1 MVKKV
6 IRQYSEA
13 FRIQVVREYEAGE
26 SIFSLRRKY
35 GIGGKHTV
43 QDWVK
48 KYGTEGLRRGLM
60 VMQTA
65 EERDQVKELQ
75 ERNRQLE
82 QLVAQ
87 LSLDKLMLEST
98 VAAIPNLAVVERSA
112 RPVSSCCRVR
122 AMFWSRLSA
131 KNGY

>member
-1 MVKKV
+1 MTRPDICLQGITQKGAVNMVKKV

-98 VAAIPNLAVVERSA
+98 VAVIERDYGID
-112 RPVSSCCRVR
+112 V
-122 AMFWSRLSA
+122 
-131 KNGY
+131 KKTD

>member
-1 MVKKV
+1 MG
-6 IRQYSEA
+6 SA
-13 FRIQVVREYEAGE
+13 A
-26 SIFSLRRKY
+26 S
-35 GIGGKHTV
+35 TV

-98 VAAIPNLAVVERSA
+98 VAVIERDYGID
-112 RPVSSCCRVR
+112 VK
-122 AMFWSRLSA
+122 
-131 KNGY
+131 KNGLTSSKKQASGKKQRK